1 MNKFA
6 TDLAWTYGSL
16 IVMAA
21 SGFLINL
28 IVGLAFGADGLGA
41 FNQALALFVI
51 IAQLSALGFH
61 LWAFKSTAEFAA
73 ERKTVD
79 SVISSGLL
87 LAIVSGLVFSSLLF
101 LLAGPLGTLLGSQ
114 TSAEAL
120 RRLAPALLLFNIN
133 KVLLSAL
140 NGLRLMRSHAIG
152 QVVRYSSLLAVV
164 LWAGMTSR
172 DVADA
177 AYCFLGSELALLAFL
192 VPAIRG
198 HVTPSFR
205 VVDATRLRQ
214 GLIFGIKGFWSG
226 MAAELNIRTD
236 ILVIGLFMSDA
247 HVGVYALASVV
258 YEGVINALYVVRLN
272 LNPSLVG
279 ILKERDWPALERDLG
294 RVSRWLYPIAAL
306 AYVLAAALYIP
317 VVWLIFG
324 DAEFLQGY
332 LPLLILLAPLVL
344 FAGLLPF
351 DQILL
356 QAGYAG
362 HYSATLAL
370 TFAVN
375 LMLNLL
381 LVPQLGLIGA
391 ASATGLALVV
401 GVSYFLYMA
410 NRVLRWNVVFYVN
423 SLLQGSRRGAG

>member
-1 MNKFA
+1 MSKFA
-6 TDLAWTYGSL
+6 TDLGWTYGSL

-28 IVGLAFGADGLGA
+28 IIGLAFGAEGLGA

-61 LWAFKSTAEFAA
+61 LWVFKSTAEFAD
-73 ERKTVD
+73 ERATVD
-79 SVISSGLL
+79 SVVSSGLL
-87 LAIVSGLVFSSLLF
+87 LAVVSGLVFSTLLF
-101 LLAGPLGTLLGSQ
+101 VLAEPIGALLGSQ

-120 RRLAPALLLFNIN
+120 RHLAPALLLFNIN

-152 QVVRYSSLLAVV
+152 QVIRYASLLAVV
-164 LWAGMTSR
+164 LWAGLASL

-192 VPAIRG
+192 APSIRR
-198 HVTPSFR
+198 HITPSPR
-205 VVDATRLRQ
+205 AADPTRLRQ
-214 GLIFGIKGFWSG
+214 CLVFGIKGFWSG

-236 ILVIGLFMSDA
+236 ILVIGLFLDDA
-247 HVGVYALASVV
+247 YVGVYALASVA
-258 YEGVINALYVVRLN
+258 YEGVINAFYVVRLN

-279 ILKERDWPALERDLG
+279 ILKARDWPALERDLG

-306 AYVLAAALYIP
+306 VYLLAAALYLP
-317 VVWLIFG
+317 VVWFVFG
-324 DAEFLQGY
+324 DTEFVLGY
-332 LPLLILLAPLVL
+332 WPLLILLAPLVL

-362 HYSATLAL
+362 RYSATLAM

-375 LMLNLL
+375 LGLNLL

-391 ASATGLALVV
+391 ASATSLALLV
-401 GVSYFLYMA
+401 GIGYFLYMA
-410 NRVLRWNVVFYVN
+410 NRVLRWNAASYVF
-423 SLLQGSRRGAG
+423 SRLSGGRPGTH